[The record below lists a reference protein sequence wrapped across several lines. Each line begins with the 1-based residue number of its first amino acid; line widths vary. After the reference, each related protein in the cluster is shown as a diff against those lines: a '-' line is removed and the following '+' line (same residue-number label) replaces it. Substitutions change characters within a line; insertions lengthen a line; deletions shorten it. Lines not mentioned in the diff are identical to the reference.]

1 MRRIITFRCKK
12 RKEEEKLYSYGKHVV
27 MRHSPAEAEQ
37 HRRSFLALKRFTE
50 FEDIHSKAAAE
61 EKDHSSDAL

>member
-1 MRRIITFRCKK
+1 M
-12 RKEEEKLYSYGKHVV
+12 EEKLYSYGKHVV